1 MPDPA
6 LWIALTAAVLS
17 CYFAACTMSLR
28 TFSKARMAELLAGR
42 NLENRLDQF
51 IDRAP
56 KLQLICSTLRT
67 LMNLALF
74 VAVLIWFEEL
84 RDASVLWYYA
94 ASLGLALLLT
104 IVFSVA
110 IASSIARYR
119 PERLLARSIVLLNAL
134 HLLLWPIARL
144 LLLLELFVRR
154 LLGAGEDEESD
165 SPLADEILAVVDEHE
180 EDGAVEK
187 GQKQMLEGVIELPT
201 TTVDEIMTPRTEM
214 VGIEVDAPLD
224 QVRATILDHGHSRIP
239 VYEENLDNI
248 VGVLYA
254 KDLIRF
260 LGNGQQMSLR
270 DVTREP
276 MLVPESK
283 AVPDMLAEFKAAKVH
298 MAIVLDEYGGTA
310 GLVTVE
316 DIIEEIIGDIADEYE
331 QAHDEPT
338 VHRIDE
344 MTADVDGRV
353 DIEDLNDQLDLTLP
367 EDGDYETVGGFV
379 FASLGHIPVAG
390 EQFESHGARFTV
402 TGAQRT
408 KVARVRIELLTAP
421 AANGKNGRNG
431 GDGN

>member
-110 IASSIARYR
+110 IASSIARHR

-165 SPLADEILAVVDEHE
+165 SPLADEILAVVDEH
-180 EDGAVEK
+180 
-187 GQKQMLEGVIELPT
+187 
-201 TTVDEIMTPRTEM
+201 
-214 VGIEVDAPLD
+214 
-224 QVRATILDHGHSRIP
+224 
-239 VYEENLDNI
+239 
-248 VGVLYA
+248 
-254 KDLIRF
+254 
-260 LGNGQQMSLR
+260 
-270 DVTREP
+270 
-276 MLVPESK
+276 
-283 AVPDMLAEFKAAKVH
+283 
-298 MAIVLDEYGGTA
+298 
-310 GLVTVE
+310 
-316 DIIEEIIGDIADEYE
+316 
-331 QAHDEPT
+331 
-338 VHRIDE
+338 
-344 MTADVDGRV
+344 
-353 DIEDLNDQLDLTLP
+353 
-367 EDGDYETVGGFV
+367 
-379 FASLGHIPVAG
+379 
-390 EQFESHGARFTV
+390 
-402 TGAQRT
+402 
-408 KVARVRIELLTAP
+408 
-421 AANGKNGRNG
+421 
-431 GDGN
+431 